1 MWFLGIGVAVV
12 VINAILAM
20 ITVFYQPRDIAA
32 TWAWLLVLLLL
43 PVVGLLLYW
52 IFGRKLSANK
62 LNALATQQRLGIDK
76 MVASQ
81 QEAINVG
88 SGLIGQQQAAGV
100 PELVRTLLQIDGALI
115 TTMNSVTL
123 ESSRRRFTKA
133 LFADIASAESHVHLE
148 AYTIEP
154 DAIGLHLRDLLV
166 AKAQAGV
173 RVRVMY
179 DTFGSHRLNARFW
192 RPLEAAGGQVT
203 PFFATRAAR
212 LNPRINFRNHR
223 KLTVID
229 GKIGYMGGFDIGN
242 SPRHLPIRQDTQLR
256 LTGQAVAVLQARFFT
271 DWNTTAKIKK
281 VHFQENYFPPAKDDG
296 KTTMQIVASGPE
308 QDYDTL
314 RLGYLRLIAMAKSS
328 IWIQTPYFVPDES
341 LLDALIFAANAGID
355 VRIMVPRHTNQPLMA
370 AASSFYIDRVVAG
383 GGQAFYFEDG
393 FLHAKTFVVDGKILA
408 TGTANFD
415 IRSFKLN
422 FEITAFLYDEQL
434 AKQAQELFS
443 ADLTKATPYQ
453 LKTVLKRSRYKQL
466 GAELARLLA
475 PIL

>member
-1 MWFLGIGVAVV
+1 MWLFGIGVVIVV
-12 VINAILAM
+12 LNAILAM

-43 PVVGLLLYW
+43 PVVGLGLYL

-62 LNALATQQRLGIDK
+62 LNALATQRRLGIDE

-88 SGLIGQQQAAGV
+88 AGLIGQQQTAGV

-115 TTMNSVTL
+115 TTMNTVTL
-123 ESSRRRFTKA
+123 ESSRRRFTKT
-133 LFADIASAESHVHLE
+133 LFADIEQAQDHIHLE

-154 DAIGLHLRDLLV
+154 DAIGQRLRNLLV
-166 AKAQAGV
+166 QKAQAGV

-192 RPLEAAGGQVT
+192 RPLTAAGGQVA

-242 SPRHLPIRQDTQLR
+242 SPRHLPIRQDLQLQV
-256 LTGQAVAVLQARFFT
+256 TGQAVTVLQARFFT

-281 VHFQENYFPPAKDDG
+281 VHFQDSYFPAPIDG
-296 KTTMQIVASGPE
+296 GQTTMQIVASGPE
-308 QDYDTL
+308 QDYDAL

-383 GGQAFYFEDG
+383 GGQAYYYEAG
-393 FLHAKTFVVDGKILA
+393 FLHAKTVVVDAKILA

-422 FEITAFLYDEQL
+422 FEITAFIYDEAL
-434 AKQAQELFS
+434 AKQAHELFS
-443 ADLTKATPYQ
+443 LDLTKATPYP
-453 LKTVLKRSRYKQL
+453 LHTVLKRPHLSRL